1 MSEQA
6 ERELMR
12 FAARIAAYERPQAPA
27 TMRDA
32 VRASL
37 LAAPIALP
45 RRGPWWS
52 RVASLRPLFA
62 AATIA
67 IVLISAGIPA
77 AGASL
82 SGDPLFGLKRAAE
95 ETAVALAFDDG
106 ARLEQ
111 LVTLSDHRLSELVIA
126 SSSRPNALAAAT
138 REYLAALDR
147 VAQQL
152 GAITSLPRS
161 DARDAAIARADATSA
176 AHLAQLQALAATLP
190 TAAQPGIQ
198 RAIEAQQA
206 VHSKT
211 GGGAPA
217 PALPTAPAQ
226 LASPGRG
233 RAPTSAPTR
242 R

>member
-1 MSEQA
+1 AQGHRAPDAAAARDHRAALSRRPSHKGRRHADRQTREHGPWHPDESPRVAARSYGARAMSEQA

-27 TMRDA
+27 TMRAA

-152 GAITSLPRS
+152 GA
-161 DARDAAIARADATSA
+161 
-176 AHLAQLQALAATLP
+176 
-190 TAAQPGIQ
+190 
-198 RAIEAQQA
+198 
-206 VHSKT
+206 
-211 GGGAPA
+211 
-217 PALPTAPAQ
+217 
-226 LASPGRG
+226 
-233 RAPTSAPTR
+233 
-242 R
+242 